1 MLPPLVDLHLH
12 LDGALRP
19 STIVELASSLG
30 LDGEEIVAGLAAIGA
45 GRLDAYL
52 AHFDAV
58 LPLLQNAP
66 ALARVAEEA
75 VLDAADQ
82 GLGHVEVRIC
92 PWQHQKDGLTL
103 ERATRAIL
111 EGLQAGSRKTG
122 LPAPMIVC
130 LLHGMNEQE
139 ANDLADLAVRLRPE
153 GVAGLDLAGNESG
166 GYRIEVFRRAFAV
179 AAEGGL
185 RRTVHAGEA
194 GPGVHVRR
202 AILELGAERIGH
214 GTSILE
220 DEEAVAL
227 ARDRGVTLECCLSSN
242 LHTGAI
248 ARLEDH
254 PLRAMMAAGLKVTLN
269 TDNPT
274 LSRTTLA
281 REWALARQYLGLTE
295 EEEGRLRQW
304 AWDAR
309 FEPTPRLHRTGPL
322 EEAR

>member
-1 MLPPLVDLHLH
+1 MSIPQVDLHLH

-19 STIVELASSLG
+19 ATIVALAEPLG
-30 LDGEEIVAGLAAIGA
+30 LDGAAILDGLAAIGA

-58 LPLLQNAP
+58 LPLLQTP
-66 ALARVAEEA
+66 EALARVAEEA
-75 VLDAADQ
+75 VLDAAEQ
-82 GLGHVEVRIC
+82 GLGHVEIRIC
-92 PWQHQKDGLTL
+92 PWQHLKGNLTL

-111 EGLQAGSRKTG
+111 EGLDAGSRKSG
-122 LPAPMIVC
+122 IPAPMIVC
-130 LLHGMNEQE
+130 LLHGMSEQE
-139 ANDLADLAVRLRPE
+139 AEDLATLAVRLRPE
-153 GVAGLDLAGNESG
+153 GVAGLDLAGNEG
-166 GYRIEVFRRAFAV
+166 GGFRIESFRRAFSI

-194 GPGVHVRR
+194 GPGLHVRR

-214 GTSILE
+214 GTAILE
-220 DEEAVAL
+220 DEEAIAL
-227 ARDRGVTLECCLSSN
+227 ARDRGVLLECCLSSN

-254 PLRAMMAAGLKVTLN
+254 PLRAMMERGLKVSLN

-281 REWALARQYLGLTE
+281 REWELARTHLGLTE
-295 EEEGRLRQW
+295 DEETRIRQW

-309 FEPTPRLHRTGPL
+309 FQAAPRLHRTGPL
-322 EEAR
+322 KEA

>member
-1 MLPPLVDLHLH
+1 MSIPQVDLHLH

-19 STIVELASSLG
+19 ATIVALAEPLG
-30 LDGEEIVAGLAAIGA
+30 LDGAAIVDGLAAIGA

-58 LPLLQNAP
+58 LPLLQTP
-66 ALARVAEEA
+66 EALARVAEEA
-75 VLDAADQ
+75 VLDAAEQ
-82 GLGHVEVRIC
+82 GLGHVEIRIC
-92 PWQHQKDGLTL
+92 PWQHLKGNLTL

-111 EGLQAGSRKTG
+111 EGLDAGSRKSG
-122 LPAPMIVC
+122 IPAPMIVC
-130 LLHGMNEQE
+130 LLHGMSEQE
-139 ANDLADLAVRLRPE
+139 AEDLATLAVRLRPE
-153 GVAGLDLAGNESG
+153 GVAGLDLAGNEG
-166 GYRIEVFRRAFAV
+166 GGFRIESFRRAFAI

-194 GPGVHVRR
+194 GPGLHVRR

-214 GTSILE
+214 GTAILE
-220 DEEAVAL
+220 DEEAIAL
-227 ARDRGVTLECCLSSN
+227 ARDRGVLLECCLSSN

-254 PLRAMMAAGLKVTLN
+254 PLRAMMERGLKVSLN

-281 REWALARQYLGLTE
+281 REWELARTHLGLTE
-295 EEEGRLRQW
+295 DEETRIRQW

-309 FEPTPRLHRTGPL
+309 FQAAPRLHRTGPL
-322 EEAR
+322 KEA

>member
-1 MLPPLVDLHLH
+1 MSVPQVELHLH

-19 STIVELASSLG
+19 ATIVELAGPLG
-30 LDGEEIVAGLAAIGA
+30 LDGEAIVEGLAAIGA

-58 LPLLQNAP
+58 LPLLQTAG
-66 ALARVAEEA
+66 ALSRVAEEA
-75 VLDAADQ
+75 VIDAADQ

-92 PWQHQKDGLTL
+92 PWQHQKGGLTL

-111 EGLQAGSRKTG
+111 DGLDAGSRKAG
-122 LPAPMIVC
+122 IPAPMVVC
-130 LLHGMNEQE
+130 LLHGMSQQE
-139 ANDLADLAVRLRPE
+139 AEDLATLAVRLRPE
-153 GVAGLDLAGNESG
+153 GVVGLDLAGNEG
-166 GYRIEVFRRAFAV
+166 GGFQIEWFRRAFAI
-179 AAEGGL
+179 AMEGGL

-194 GPGVHVRR
+194 GPGLHVRR

-214 GTSILE
+214 GTAILE

-227 ARDRGVTLECCLSSN
+227 ARDRGVLLECCLSSN

-254 PLRAMMAAGLKVTLN
+254 PLRAMMAAGLKVSLN

-281 REWALARQYLGLTE
+281 REWELARTHLGLTPE
-295 EEEGRLRQW
+295 EEDTIRQW
-304 AWDAR
+304 AWNAR
-309 FEPTPRLHRTGPL
+309 FPAVPRPHRTGPL
-322 EEAR
+322 NEA